1 MEKRRWRTRLIVVAV
16 LAVLVLVFGPKK
28 LGWLVPGPDEAVTG
42 YVMYELFSGSGAHDP
57 AGEGLEE
64 LRTVLDDTWV
74 LWWGVSNVIP
84 MEDAEDNPSRLEI
97 YTEER
102 IPAASF
108 ELGSDGLLYAEKLRF
123 RPLNADLRAALEPL
137 AEQWEQEHKNGGD
150 GSPASSICNR
160 FIQDL
165 DSLRIHPAGIGVPT
179 R

>member
-42 YVMYELFSGSGAHDP
+42 YVMSELLSGSGAHDP

-84 MEDAEDNPSRLEI
+84 MEDAEDNPFRLEI

-123 RPLNADLRAALEPL
+123 RPLNADLRAALERL
-137 AEQWEQEHKNGGD
+137 AEHSQQEHKNGG
-150 GSPASSICNR
+150 G
-160 FIQDL
+160 
-165 DSLRIHPAGIGVPT
+165 G
-179 R
+179 